1 MHARLPSPI
10 SISVRSGARAPRMA
24 LARLMSGLA
33 PLHLDVEE
41 AGTVEL
47 VLAEVL
53 NNICEHAYAEAEDAG
68 VIELSCRQGPG
79 GLIFGVTD
87 DGHPMPNGQTPLG
100 MQADLDVDLMDMP
113 EGGFGWFLIQDLAKD
128 VRYERQ
134 GGRNHLSLRIAV
146 AVLPPI

>member
-1 MHARLPSPI
+1 MQTALPGPI
-10 SISVRSGARAPRMA
+10 AISVRSGARAPRMA

-68 VIELSCRQGPG
+68 PIDITCSHGPS
-79 GLIFGVTD
+79 GLIFGVAD
-87 DGHPMPNGQTPLG
+87 DGKPMPDGQTPLG
-100 MQADLDVDLMDMP
+100 MQAEIDVDVMDLP

-128 VRYERQ
+128 VHYARIE
-134 GGRNHLSLRIAV
+134 GRNRLSLRIAV
-146 AVLPPI
+146 GIGA